1 MEEQRP
7 RLETIGEESWQED
20 ETEGSKSGE
29 EEEEDFQIQVDTK
42 EVMVD
47 EESEEDEGELRVQ
60 RPMRLFGSLRQAS
73 YLQNQST
80 NKDQEEMENSSDL
93 DRSTQALD
101 LCDEATTQPK
111 RFGNEKWSISKLLRI
126 EVSKVKWPKHT
137 PPKQSVQKKR
147 TRKRV
152 KKVSKAEQRF
162 PKWLVDLMIN
172 IEEATTH
179 QLVVE

>member
-1 MEEQRP
+1 MGEQRP
-7 RLETIGEESWQED
+7 RLETIEEDSWQED
-20 ETEGSKSGE
+20 ETEGRKSG

-47 EESEEDEGELRVQ
+47 EESEEDELRVL
-60 RPMRLFGSLRQAS
+60 RPRRLSGSLPQAS
-73 YLQNQST
+73 YLKNQST
-80 NKDQEEMENSSDL
+80 NKDQEKMENSSDS

-101 LCDEATTQPK
+101 LCDEATTQQPK
-111 RFGNEKWSISKLLRI
+111 RFLNQKWSISKLLRI
-126 EVSKVKWPKHT
+126 EVSKIKWPKHT
-137 PPKQSVQKKR
+137 PPKLSVQMKR

-152 KKVSKAEQRF
+152 KKVSKAQEF

>member
-1 MEEQRP
+1 MGGQRP
-7 RLETIGEESWQED
+7 RLETIEEDSWQED
-20 ETEGSKSGE
+20 ETEGSKSG

-47 EESEEDEGELRVQ
+47 EESEEDEDELRVQ
-60 RPMRLFGSLRQAS
+60 RPRRLSGSLRQAS

-80 NKDQEEMENSSDL
+80 NKDPEEMENSSDL

-101 LCDEATTQPK
+101 LCDEATTQQPK
-111 RFGNEKWSISKLLRI
+111 RFLNQKWSMSKLLRI

-137 PPKQSVQKKR
+137 PPKQSVQMKR

-152 KKVSKAEQRF
+152 KKVSKAQGF

>member
-1 MEEQRP
+1 MEQN
-7 RLETIGEESWQED
+7 RLHLEPIEEESWQED

-47 EESEEDEGELRVQ
+47 EESDEGELRVQ
-60 RPMRLFGSLRQAS
+60 RPRQLCGSLRQAS

-80 NKDQEEMENSSDL
+80 NKDEEEMENSSDS

-101 LCDEATTQPK
+101 LCDEATTQQPK

-126 EVSKVKWPKHT
+126 EASKVKWSKHT
-137 PPKQSVQKKR
+137 PPKLSVQKKR
-147 TRKRV
+147 TRKSV
-152 KKVSKAEQRF
+152 KKEQRF